1 MKFRKLL
8 IGTVFLIAACSETI
22 EEEDADITDPP
33 TYDNQVLVPLPPTQF
48 E

>member
-8 IGTVFLIAACSETI
+8 IGIVFLIVACSDTI
-22 EEEDADITDPP
+22 EEEDTDSTDPP
-33 TYDNQVLVPLPPTQF
+33 TYDNQVLVPLPPTQL